1 MVNIK
6 KSAVFIYS
14 NEKMKFKVKNALPCT
29 LLTENETFRY
39 KTSEIHT
46 IYMKYIKGKLSEE
59 VSYVHT

>member
-1 MVNIK
+1 
-6 KSAVFIYS
+6 
-14 NEKMKFKVKNALPCT
+14 MKFKVKNTLPCT